1 MKILLAADGS
11 SFTKKALAF
20 VVTHPELL
28 GTDGELAVLHVQHPL
43 PPRVAAMAGSGVVH
57 DYHQDEAAKVL
68 APIEE
73 FLRQRQ
79 FRFTTRWVVG
89 QPAPEIVAAAQQAK
103 AHLIV
108 MGTHG
113 HGLLGRTLMGSV
125 AQKVVA
131 ESPMPVLLAK

>member
-1 MKILLAADGS
+1 MKILIAADGS

-28 GTDGELAVLHVQHPL
+28 GSDGELVILNVQPPL
-43 PPRVAAMAGSGVVH
+43 PPRVSALAGSATVH
-57 DYHQDEAAKVL
+57 DYYQDEAAKVL
-68 APIEE
+68 GPIEE

-79 FRFTTRWVVG
+79 FRFTARWVVG
-89 QPAPEIVAAAQQAK
+89 QPALEIVAAAQHDK
-103 AHLIV
+103 AHMIV

>member
-1 MKILLAADGS
+1 MKILVAVDGS

-20 VVTHPELL
+20 IVTNPELL
-28 GTDGELAVLHVQHPL
+28 GKDGELVVLNVQPPL
-43 PPRVAAMAGSGVVH
+43 PPRVSAMAGSAVAR
-57 DYHQDEAAKVL
+57 DYYQDEASKVL

-79 FRFTTRWVVG
+79 FRFTARWVVG
-89 QPAPEIVAAAQQAK
+89 QPASEIVNAAQHDK
-103 AHLIV
+103 AHMIV

-131 ESPMPVLLAK
+131 ESPIPVLLAK